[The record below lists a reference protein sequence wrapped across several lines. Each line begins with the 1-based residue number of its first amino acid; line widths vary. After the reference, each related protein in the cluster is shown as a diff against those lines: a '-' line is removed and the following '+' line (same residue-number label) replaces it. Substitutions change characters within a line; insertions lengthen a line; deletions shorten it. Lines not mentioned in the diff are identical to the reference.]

1 MPIQILP
8 PRLANQIAAGEVV
21 ERPASVVK
29 ELVENSLDAGASKI
43 EIELEKGGTK
53 LIRIRDNGCGVA
65 KEELQLALSRH
76 ATSKV
81 TSLDDLEAIISL
93 GFRGEALA
101 SISSVSRLTFSS
113 CTAEQNEGWQAC
125 TEGRDMAVKVQP
137 VAHPVGTSV
146 EVADL
151 FFNTPARRRFLRSE
165 KTEFGHIEELVK
177 RLALSHFEVHFSL
190 KHNGKVV
197 KNFRPALT
205 LAQQEKR
212 VAAICS
218 NQFMQHALAIKAQH
232 GDLAL
237 SGWIIEPQGARAQN
251 DVQYCYVNGRMMRD
265 KLINHAIR
273 QAYADKLPSHLF
285 AGFII
290 YIQVDPAEVDVNV
303 HPAKH
308 EVRFHQGRL
317 VHDFILQTL
326 NDALLNHEPRE
337 ASEEDFIQSGRSH
350 FSAPESADSA
360 AVSESHSQYIASPRS
375 EPFRASSAANHES
388 HTVPR
393 SQATHG
399 YRPSASTTN
408 ALKESVWTQAPPQLA
423 TASASSYEPL
433 PLTEGSM
440 GTPLSLIEERFLL
453 LQGNKLQLLSLVK
466 ACQLVTYH
474 QLLSYF
480 QQGPVSQPL
489 LLPVSVCV
497 GAELLDVAKFH
508 QESLNKLGL
517 QLKTQGNDTIIVC
530 QVPPQM
536 RNVPQSEIVVGLLQQ
551 FAPEIKT
558 LTGAQIEA
566 CCWWLAGRISQHKRS
581 FDWLSAQQLMQQLQQ
596 QLGDTLADH
605 SDTLLRHV
613 DLATTIK
620 SFDVE

>member
-53 LIRIRDNGCGVA
+53 LIRIRDNGSGVA

-113 CTAEQNEGWQAC
+113 CTAEQSEGWQAC

-205 LAQQEKR
+205 LPQQEKR

-273 QAYADKLPSHLF
+273 QAYADKLPSHSF

-326 NDALLNHEPRE
+326 NDALLENES
-337 ASEEDFIQSGRSH
+337 SELNKENLTQLEQGDIST
-350 FSAPESADSA
+350 PESIDSTV
-360 AVSESHSQYIASPRS
+360 VSESHGPYTASPRS
-375 EPFRASSAANHES
+375 EAPRIPSFSNSSGK
-388 HTVPR
+388 T
-393 SQATHG
+393 THG
-399 YRPSASTTN
+399 YRSSSSATN
-408 ALKESVWTQAPPQLA
+408 ALNESVWTQAPPQLPVA
-423 TASASSYEPL
+423 NDSEQQEPITESSL
-433 PLTEGSM
+433 GVPLT
-440 GTPLSLIEERFLL
+440 LIDERFLL
-453 LQGNKLQLLSLVK
+453 LQGKRLQLLSLVK
-466 ACQLVTYH
+466 AWQLVTYH
-474 QLLSYF
+474 QLLGYF

-536 RNVPQSEIVVGLLQQ
+536 RNVPQSDIVVGLLQQ
-551 FAPEIKT
+551 LAPEMNELAGEK
-558 LTGAQIEA
+558 IEA
-566 CCWWLAGRISQHKRS
+566 ACWWLAGRISQHKHT
-581 FDWLSAQQLMQQLQQ
+581 FDWLGAQQLMLQLQQ
-596 QLGDTLADH
+596 QLGESLTAH
-605 SDTLLRHV
+605 SDVLLRQV